1 MTYSSSINKMAAL
14 TLLLTLIGCSGPNS
28 KQTDSEKSV
37 IIGDKTTTP
46 SSSNKKKNDVP
57 PLKEKLDLVHNI
69 HKTQRQ
75 DALTSKRM
83 MHAMPQ
89 HHTMPPS
96 HQPIARDNYQSL
108 KTNGIKQVIN
118 APLST
123 FSIDV
128 DTGSY
133 ANVRRFINQ
142 GQLPPVDAVRV
153 EEMLNYFDYE
163 QPEPINKSEPFSVST
178 EMMNA
183 PWNYDRKLL
192 KIALKGYELPKADLG
207 RANLVFL
214 LDVSGSM
221 NSPHKLPLLK
231 RSLTLLTNQLN
242 EHDRVSIVVYA
253 GAAGV
258 VLTPTAGNQHAKIAQ
273 ALNKLSTGGSTN
285 GGQGIEL
292 AYNLAKEQF
301 IKGGINRVIL
311 ATDGDFNVGVNN
323 IDDLKKLITDKRKQG
338 ITLTTLGF
346 GQGNYNDYLME
357 QIADIGNG
365 NYAYIDNIN
374 EARKVLVDQLSSTLK
389 IIAHDVKIQV
399 EFNPNIVSEYRLIG
413 YENRALA
420 NEDFNND
427 KVDAGEI
434 GAGHQVTALYELTL
448 HNAQQS
454 SVDSLRYQNT
464 KENINSDELA
474 FIKLRYKLPQQQN
487 SQLIN
492 RTVSSELLS
501 EKPSQ
506 SFKFAS
512 AVAAFSQS
520 LKGGK
525 YLKDYSVED
534 MITLAKANK
543 GVDNFG
549 YRSEFIQLLRAVKAL
564 SPTNTAV
571 ITTST
576 TKDLSSNVQTIN

>member
-1 MTYSSSINKMAAL
+1 MNHSASNHLSKSVAFL
-14 TLLLTLIGCSGPNS
+14 LLLTLVGCSNS
-28 KQTDSEKSV
+28 TKDKSQA
-37 IIGDKTTTP
+37 TA
-46 SSSNKKKNDVP
+46 KNNERMKV
-57 PLKEKLDLVHNI
+57 ESVARQ
-69 HKTQRQ
+69 HKMSHLMAT
-75 DALTSKRM
+75 KRM
-83 MHAMPQ
+83 ALPTDHQQMMPLIAI
-89 HHTMPPS
+89 PS
-96 HQPIARDNYQSL
+96 DRENYQSIDN
-108 KTNGIKQVIN
+108 NGIKQVTSS
-118 APLST
+118 PLST
-123 FSIDV
+123 FSVDV

-133 ANVRRFINQ
+133 ANVRRYINQ
-142 GQLPPVDAVRV
+142 GKLPPQNAVRV
-153 EEMLNYFDYE
+153 EEMLNYFDYQ
-163 QPEPINKSEPFSVST
+163 QPAPVNNAQPFSVKT

-183 PWNYDRKLL
+183 PWNNDRKLL
-192 KIALKGYELPKADLG
+192 KIALKGYELPKSALG
-207 RANLVFL
+207 NANLVFL

-258 VLTPTAGNQHAKIAQ
+258 VLEPTPGNQHQAISR
-273 ALNKLSTGGSTN
+273 ALNQLNAGGSTN

-292 AYNLAKEQF
+292 AYSIAQEQF

-311 ATDGDFNVGVNN
+311 ATDGDFNVGISN
-323 IDDLKKLITDKRKQG
+323 IDTLKKLIEEKRQHG

-357 QIADIGNG
+357 QMADIGNG

-389 IIAHDVKIQV
+389 TIAHDVKIQV
-399 EFNPNIVSEYRLIG
+399 EFNPTTVSEYRLIG

-448 HNAQQS
+448 TS
-454 SVDSLRYQNT
+454 SKKTAIDSLRYQKNQS
-464 KENINSDELA
+464 NSKNSTVNANELA
-474 FIKLRYKLPQQQN
+474 FVKLRYKLPQQTT
-487 SQLIN
+487 SLLIE
-492 RTVSSELLS
+492 RTVTRDLLDKS
-501 EKPSQ
+501 PTQ

-512 AVAAFSQS
+512 SVAAFSQS

-525 YLKDYSVED
+525 YLKDYSIED
-534 MITLAKANK
+534 MITLAKENK

-549 YRSEFIQLLRAVKAL
+549 YRSEFIQLLRTVKSL
-564 SPTNTAV
+564 SPTTP
-571 ITTST
+571 T

>member
-1 MTYSSSINKMAAL
+1 MNQSASNPLAKSVAFILLLSLVGCSSSTKDKSQAAAKDHEMRKIESVVRQHKISQLMA
-14 TLLLTLIGCSGPNS
+14 S
-28 KQTDSEKSV
+28 KQMALPATHQRMMPLIATDTAREKYQSIDNNGV
-37 IIGDKTTTP
+37 KQV
-46 SSSNKKKNDVP
+46 SSS
-57 PLKEKLDLVHNI
+57 
-69 HKTQRQ
+69 
-75 DALTSKRM
+75 A
-83 MHAMPQ
+83 
-89 HHTMPPS
+89 
-96 HQPIARDNYQSL
+96 
-108 KTNGIKQVIN
+108 
-118 APLST
+118 LST

-133 ANVRRFINQ
+133 ANVRRYINQ
-142 GQLPPVDAVRV
+142 GKLPPQNAVRI
-153 EEMLNYFDYE
+153 EEMLNYFDYQQSAPVNTE
-163 QPEPINKSEPFSVST
+163 QPFSVTT

-183 PWNYDRKLL
+183 PWNNDRKLL
-192 KIALKGYELPKADLG
+192 KIALKGYELPKSALG
-207 RANLVFL
+207 NANLVFL

-258 VLTPTAGNQHAKIAQ
+258 VLKPTPGNQHQVISR
-273 ALNKLSTGGSTN
+273 ALNQLNAGGSTN

-292 AYNLAKEQF
+292 AYSIAQEQY
-301 IKGGINRVIL
+301 IKGGVNRVIL
-311 ATDGDFNVGVNN
+311 ATDGDFNVGISN
-323 IDDLKKLITDKRKQG
+323 IDTLKKLIEEKRKNG

-357 QIADIGNG
+357 QMADIGNG

-389 IIAHDVKIQV
+389 TIAHDVKIQV
-399 EFNPNIVSEYRLIG
+399 EFNPNTVSEYRLIG

-434 GAGHQVTALYELTL
+434 GAGHQVTALYEIALT
-448 HNAQQS
+448 NANKTAT
-454 SVDSLRYQNT
+454 DSLRYQP
-464 KENINSDELA
+464 NISLSNKSAVNYNELA
-474 FIKLRYKLPQQQN
+474 FVKLRYKLPQQTT
-487 SQLIN
+487 SKLIKQIVT
-492 RTVSSELLS
+492 RDLLDKS
-501 EKPSQ
+501 PTQ
-506 SFKFAS
+506 SFKFATS
-512 AVAAFSQS
+512 VAAFSQS

-525 YLKDYSVED
+525 YLKDYSIED

-549 YRSEFIQLLRAVKAL
+549 YRSEFIQLLRTVKSL
-564 SPTNTAV
+564 SPT
-571 ITTST
+571 SPT